1 MAQLVSLIHRC
12 VYWADLSALIVAAF
26 LMCGGS
32 QNKGMH
38 DRLSFCAYIV
48 EGLGD
53 GCLHW
58 SEENEKQKHRRRIL
72 EINGNR
78 DANGNET
85 EGQIQDIRDK

>member
-1 MAQLVSLIHRC
+1 
-12 VYWADLSALIVAAF
+12 
-26 LMCGGS
+26 MCGGS
-32 QNKGMH
+32 QSKGRH

-72 EINGNR
+72 QINGKR

-85 EGQIQDIRDK
+85 EGLIQDIRDKQEPRR